1 MILYVWNF
9 DVYEK
14 QFYKTAVI
22 DNTTSIIWV
31 TRFNS
36 AGEFELYIP
45 ANNDLLSLFKN
56 ENVIITRDDTDRIM
70 IVEKVALNTDD
81 ENGDY
86 LTITGRSIESIIGR
100 RIVPNQTNLMG
111 TVENGIRTLLTNN
124 IISPSNSMRR
134 MSFFTLGTL
143 NDWTETFEKQ
153 ITGKNLLES
162 IADICV
168 TYNYG
173 FKLTFDEN
181 HQNLIFDLYKGVD
194 RSFDQSTNTHVVFS
208 PDFEN
213 LGNTE
218 YTTDRTTFYNWVYV
232 AGEGEGT
239 ARKIG
244 QAASI
249 IEPGLSVYEKWV
261 DARNVSS
268 NNGEISTTEYMQML
282 RQQANEEIE
291 LSKITQTFSGE
302 ILDFNAYTY
311 GVDYNLGDKVSIK
324 NEYGITGNA
333 TVTEI
338 TEVEDETGYRLVPT
352 LSEWAVTA

>member
-14 QFYKTAVI
+14 QFTKTAVI
-22 DNTTSIIWV
+22 DNATSIIWI

-45 ANNDLLSLFKN
+45 ATMERLQLFKN
-56 ENVIITRDDTDRIM
+56 ENVIITRDDSETIM

-100 RIVPNQTNLMG
+100 RIVPNQINLTG

-134 MSFFTLGTL
+134 MSFFKLGTL
-143 NDWTETFEKQ
+143 NGWTETFEKQ

-162 IADICV
+162 ISDICV

-173 FKLTFDEN
+173 FKLTFDSNNE
-181 HQNLIFDLYKGVD
+181 NLIFNLYKGVD
-194 RSFDQSTNTHVVFS
+194 RSFDQSTNTHVIFS

-213 LGNTE
+213 LSNTE
-218 YTTDRTTFYNWVYV
+218 YTADRTTFYNWVYV

-268 NNGEISTTEYMQML
+268 NNGEISTTEYIQML

-302 ILDFNAYTY
+302 IIDFNAYTY

-333 TVTEI
+333 TITEI
-338 TEVEDETGYRLVPT
+338 TEVEDETGYKLVPT

>member
-9 DVYEK
+9 DAYEK
-14 QFYKTAVI
+14 QFTKTAVI
-22 DNTTSIIWV
+22 DNATSIIWI

-36 AGEFELYIP
+36 AGEFELYMP
-45 ANNDLLSLFKN
+45 ASTALLTLFNN
-56 ENVIITRDDTDRIM
+56 ENVIITRNDTETIM
-70 IVEKVALNTDD
+70 IVEAVKLNTDD

-100 RIVPNQTNLMG
+100 RVISSQTTMTG

-124 IISPSNSMRR
+124 IISPSNNMRQI
-134 MSFFTLGTL
+134 SFFKLGTL
-143 NDWTETFEKQ
+143 NGWTETFEKQ

-162 IADICV
+162 ISDICV

-181 HQNLIFDLYKGVD
+181 NENLIFTLYKGID
-194 RSFDQSTNTHVVFS
+194 RSFDQTTNTHVVFS

-218 YTTDRTTFYNWVYV
+218 YTIDRTTFCNWVYV

-239 ARKIG
+239 ARKVG
-244 QAASI
+244 QAANI
-249 IEPGLSVYEKWV
+249 TEAGLSVYEKWV

-268 NNGEISTTEYMQML
+268 NNGEISSTEYMQIL

-324 NEYGITGNA
+324 NEYGVTGNA